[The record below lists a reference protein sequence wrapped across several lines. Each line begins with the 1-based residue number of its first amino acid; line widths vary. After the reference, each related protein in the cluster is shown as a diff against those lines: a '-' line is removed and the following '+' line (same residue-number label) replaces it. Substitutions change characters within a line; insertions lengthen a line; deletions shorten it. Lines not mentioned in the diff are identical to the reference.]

1 MFTSYGVP
9 YPPRN
14 SLPYLGW
21 MTWFCRVFLP
31 SLTVSLKNVSCQ
43 LWILPFSPTCCWE
56 CMYIYIYTQCIWRYI
71 HRMTY
76 KLAENHVMY
85 NIYIGLY
92 VTHIYIYIASQRKKT
107 CRATPP
113 LCQASTISRHAIT
126 LRLLW
131 SSRSTGY
138 LGGPQSPHP
147 AEARMHQAVVKGGPI
162 RVSSNERQLSE
173 KDLGSYHQYNMD
185 PEKRDTCI
193 TLLDHH

>member
-1 MFTSYGVP
+1 MYV
-9 YPPRN
+9 
-14 SLPYLGW
+14 
-21 MTWFCRVFLP
+21 
-31 SLTVSLKNVSCQ
+31 
-43 LWILPFSPTCCWE
+43 
-56 CMYIYIYTQCIWRYI
+56 YIYIYDTHSAYEDTYI
-71 HRMTY
+71 GLTY

-85 NIYIGLY
+85 NNIYIGLY
-92 VTHIYIYIASQRKKT
+92 VTHIYIYCFTKKKKR

-113 LCQASTISRHAIT
+113 FCQASTISRHAIT

-138 LGGPQSPHP
+138 LGGPQSPRP
-147 AEARMHQAVVKGGPI
+147 GEARMHQAVVKGGPI

-173 KDLGSYHQYNMD
+173 KHLGSYHQYNMD